1 MNSDNRFPSQ
11 IKYIIGNEACERFS
25 FYGMRTIL
33 VIFMTQH
40 LAVETSQAKAV
51 YHLFNSGCYLM
62 PLVGAFI
69 ADRFWGKYNTIL
81 YVSLLYCLGH
91 GVLAMFESTAG
102 LYAGL
107 ALIAMGA
114 GGIKPCVSAFVG
126 DQFTEEKKHLLE
138 KVFSIFYF
146 SINFGAFFSS
156 LLTPILLTRYG
167 ASVAFGIPGVLMG
180 IATIIFW
187 LGRKQYVIKNPDRST
202 LSAGFLPIFWCALTH
217 QKHRRAGQTFF
228 DAALVRY
235 TAAEVNGAKAA
246 AAVFKLFFGVAV
258 FWSLFDQQGSSWT
271 LQADRMNRNF
281 FGINL
286 EASQIQ
292 ALNPILVMV
301 LIPIFSYGVYPLVEK
316 LGIRVTPLRKM
327 SAGMIFA
334 ALSFVIVGFCQQLL
348 DHGRLLSVG
357 WQVLAYTVITCSEV
371 MISITGLEFAYTQA
385 PPSMKSTIMS
395 FWLLTVFFGNILAA
409 YVSEINVF
417 KGAGEFYF
425 YAMLMFA
432 VSLIFSFAA
441 YRYRSPIA
449 AES

>member
-11 IKYIIGNEACERFS
+11 INYIIGNEACERFS

-40 LAVETSQAKAV
+40 LAIEASQAKAV

-62 PLVGAFI
+62 PLLGAFI

-107 ALIAMGA
+107 ALIALGS

-187 LGRKQYVIKNPDRST
+187 LGRKQYVVKMPEKKAVSG
-202 LSAGFLPIFWCALTH
+202 GFLPVFWCAITN
-217 QKHRRAGQTFF
+217 QKNRTQGQTFL

-235 TAAEVNGAKAA
+235 TPSEVNAVKAA
-246 AAVFKLFFGVAV
+246 AAVFKLFFAVAA

-271 LQADRMNRNF
+271 LQAERMNRNF
-281 FGINL
+281 LGFNL

-292 ALNPILVMV
+292 AANPILVML
-301 LIPIFSYGVYPLVEK
+301 LIPLFSYGIYPLVEK
-316 LGIRVTPLRKM
+316 LGVRVTPLRKM

-334 ALSFVIVGFCQQLL
+334 ALSFVICGFCQTLL
-348 DHGRLLSVG
+348 DHGQNLSVG
-357 WQVLAYTVITCSEV
+357 WQVLAYVVITCSEV

-409 YVSEINVF
+409 YVSKLNAF
-417 KGAGEFYF
+417 QGAGEFYF
-425 YAMLMFA
+425 YAVLMFA
-432 VSLIFSFAA
+432 VSLVFSLAA
-441 YRYRSPIA
+441 YRYRSPIGSEA
-449 AES
+449 